1 MREREFLILRSTTPM
16 TRKNRDLRFYLNALI
31 AGGYTPPNR
40 EAGGLAPAIGDLG
53 CADGGRR
60 RRFLGVLVAAAALV
74 SRRASLGGFV
84 MAQL

>member
-1 MREREFLILRSTTPM
+1 M
-16 TRKNRDLRFYLNALI
+16 TRKNRDLRFYLNALN
-31 AGGYTPPNR
+31 AGGYTPQNR